1 MEIFFKVLASI
12 FGFNLKPTFTF
23 FFFFIAIL
31 FITFISSSDS
41 ALISN
46 IFLSMAKLISS
57 LVLPTPEKTI
67 LFGLI
72 PALRAL
78 NNSPFETTS
87 APRPNFLII
96 LKIYKLL
103 FDFTEKH
110 INGSILLKF
119 FLKLLIL
126 VFNLLK
132 E

>member
-1 MEIFFKVLASI
+1 M
-12 FGFNLKPTFTF
+12 
-23 FFFFIAIL
+23 
-31 FITFISSSDS
+31 
-41 ALISN
+41 SN

-87 APRPNFLII
+87 APRPNLLII